1 MSKLNAV
8 SGRWKLGLLLALGTA
23 TMWGTLPVALHQVAP
38 TIGPATSTFFRFF
51 IAALVLTPYLV
62 LTRQINNQHKLKS
75 AKLLALTLTAGLLLT
90 GNYGFYILGLERTSA
105 EATQVL
111 IQLAPML
118 LLLAGLG
125 LFKETFSRSQWLG
138 FFGFAL
144 GLLLFFER
152 QASQLLIDFGDYGL
166 GLIFIIMSAI
176 FWTGYAIIQKFL
188 LNDFQSSETMLI
200 LYWIGSLVFLPLSD
214 FSTLNQL
221 SPVQWAALIFCGL
234 NTLIAYGCFAEAMMH
249 LEASRVSAIIAIAPL
264 FTIAIA
270 QLIPISDMPVEPL
283 TGLSIIGAI
292 LVVSG
297 SITTATAKKSQP
309 NNQKK
314 ILTT

>member
-1 MSKLNAV
+1 MSKLKAL

-51 IAALVLTPYLV
+51 IAALLLTPYLLV
-62 LTRQINNQHKLKS
+62 TRQVNNQHKLKS
-75 AKLLALTLTAGLLLT
+75 AKLLALTLAAGLLLT

-105 EATQVL
+105 EATQVM

-118 LLLAGLG
+118 LLLAGLW
-125 LFKETFSRSQWLG
+125 LFKETFSTKQWLG
-138 FFGFAL
+138 FFAFAL

-152 QASQLLIDFGDYGL
+152 QISQLLFDFGDYGL
-166 GLIFIIMSAI
+166 GLVFIIMSAI
-176 FWTGYAIIQKFL
+176 FWTGYAIIQKYL

-214 FSTLNQL
+214 FSTMGQLNSL
-221 SPVQWAALIFCGL
+221 QWAALLFCGL
-234 NTLIAYGCFAEAMMH
+234 NTLIAYGCFAEAMVH
-249 LEASRVSAIIAIAPL
+249 LEASRVSAIIAITPL

-270 QLIPISDMPVEPL
+270 QLLPMGDMPVEPL
-283 TGLSIIGAI
+283 TALSILGAI

-297 SITTATAKKSQP
+297 SITTAIAKK
-309 NNQKK
+309 
-314 ILTT
+314 T

>member
-1 MSKLNAV
+1 MSKLNAL

-51 IAALVLTPYLV
+51 IAALLLTPYLLV
-62 LTRQINNQHKLKS
+62 TRQVNNQHKLKS
-75 AKLLALTLTAGLLLT
+75 AKLLALTLAAGLLLT

-105 EATQVL
+105 EATQVM

-118 LLLAGLG
+118 LLLAGLW
-125 LFKETFSRSQWLG
+125 LFKETFSTKQWLG
-138 FFGFAL
+138 FFAFAL

-152 QASQLLIDFGDYGL
+152 QISQLLFDFGDYGL
-166 GLIFIIMSAI
+166 GLVFIIMSAI
-176 FWTGYAIIQKFL
+176 FWTGYAIIQKYL
-188 LNDFQSSETMLI
+188 LNDFKSSETMLI

-214 FSTLNQL
+214 FSTMGQLNSL
-221 SPVQWAALIFCGL
+221 QWAALLFCGL
-234 NTLIAYGCFAEAMMH
+234 NTLIAYGCFAEAMVH
-249 LEASRVSAIIAIAPL
+249 LEASRVSAIIAITPL

-270 QLIPISDMPVEPL
+270 QLLPIGDMPVEPL
-283 TGLSIIGAI
+283 TALSILGAI

-297 SITTATAKKSQP
+297 SITTAIAKKS
-309 NNQKK
+309 
-314 ILTT
+314 

>member
-1 MSKLNAV
+1 MSKLKAL

-51 IAALVLTPYLV
+51 IAALLLTPYLLV
-62 LTRQINNQHKLKS
+62 TRQVNNQHKLKS
-75 AKLLALTLTAGLLLT
+75 AKLLALTLAAGLLLT

-105 EATQVL
+105 EATQVM

-118 LLLAGLG
+118 LLLAGLW
-125 LFKETFSRSQWLG
+125 LFKETFSTQQWLG
-138 FFGFAL
+138 FFAFAL

-152 QASQLLIDFGDYGL
+152 QISQLLFDFGDYGL
-166 GLIFIIMSAI
+166 GLVFIIMSAI
-176 FWTGYAIIQKFL
+176 FWTGYAIIQKYL

-214 FSTLNQL
+214 FSTMGQLNSL
-221 SPVQWAALIFCGL
+221 QWAALLFCGL
-234 NTLIAYGCFAEAMMH
+234 NTLIAYGCFAETMAH
-249 LEASRVSAIIAIAPL
+249 LEASRVSAIIAITPL

-270 QLIPISDMPVEPL
+270 QLLPIGDMPVEPL
-283 TGLSIIGAI
+283 TGLSILGAI

-297 SITTATAKKSQP
+297 SIITAIAKK
-309 NNQKK
+309 
-314 ILTT
+314 T

>member
-1 MSKLNAV
+1 MSKLNAL

-51 IAALVLTPYLV
+51 IAALLLTPYLLV
-62 LTRQINNQHKLKS
+62 TRQVNNQHKLKS
-75 AKLLALTLTAGLLLT
+75 AKLLALTLAAGLLLT

-105 EATQVL
+105 EATQVM

-118 LLLAGLG
+118 LLLAGLW
-125 LFKETFSRSQWLG
+125 LFKETFSTKQWLG
-138 FFGFAL
+138 FFAFAL

-152 QASQLLIDFGDYGL
+152 QISQLLFDFGDYGL
-166 GLIFIIMSAI
+166 GLVFIIMSAI
-176 FWTGYAIIQKFL
+176 FWTGYAIIQKYL

-214 FSTLNQL
+214 FSTMGQLNSL
-221 SPVQWAALIFCGL
+221 QWAALLFCGL
-234 NTLIAYGCFAEAMMH
+234 NTLIAYGCFAEAMVH
-249 LEASRVSAIIAIAPL
+249 LEASRVSAIIAITPL

-270 QLIPISDMPVEPL
+270 QLLPMGDMPVEPL
-283 TGLSIIGAI
+283 TGLSILGAI

-297 SITTATAKKSQP
+297 SITTAIAKK
-309 NNQKK
+309 
-314 ILTT
+314 T

>member
-1 MSKLNAV
+1 MSKLNAL

-23 TMWGTLPVALHQVAP
+23 TMWGTLPLALHQVAP

-51 IAALVLTPYLV
+51 IAALLLTPYLLV
-62 LTRQINNQHKLKS
+62 TRQVNNQHKLKS
-75 AKLLALTLTAGLLLT
+75 AKLLALTLAAGLLLT

-105 EATQVL
+105 EATQVM

-118 LLLAGLG
+118 LLLVGLW
-125 LFKETFSRSQWLG
+125 LFKETFSTKQWLG
-138 FFGFAL
+138 FFAFAL

-152 QASQLLIDFGDYGL
+152 QISQLLFDFGDYGL

-176 FWTGYAIIQKFL
+176 FWTGYAIIQKYL

-200 LYWIGSLVFLPLSD
+200 LYWIGSLVFLPISD
-214 FSTLNQL
+214 FSTMGQLNSL
-221 SPVQWAALIFCGL
+221 QWAALLFCGL
-234 NTLIAYGCFAEAMMH
+234 NTLIAYGCFAEAMVH
-249 LEASRVSAIIAIAPL
+249 LEASRVIAIIAITPL

-270 QLIPISDMPVEPL
+270 QLWPIGDMPVEPL
-283 TGLSIIGAI
+283 TALSILGAI

-297 SITTATAKKSQP
+297 SITTAIAKK
-309 NNQKK
+309 
-314 ILTT
+314 T

>member
-1 MSKLNAV
+1 MSKHNAV

-51 IAALVLTPYLV
+51 IAALLLTPYL
-62 LTRQINNQHKLKS
+62 LITREVNNLHKLKS
-75 AKLLALTLTAGLLLT
+75 AKLSSMTLIAGLLLT
-90 GNYGFYILGLERTSA
+90 GNYGFYILGLEKTTA
-105 EATQVL
+105 EATQVM

-118 LLLAGLG
+118 LLLASLW
-125 LFKETFSRSQWLG
+125 LFNEKFNPIQWLG
-138 FFGFAL
+138 FIGFTL

-152 QASQLLIDFGDYGL
+152 QLGQLLIEFGDYGL
-166 GLIFIIMSAI
+166 GLVFIIMSAI

-200 LYWIGSLVFLPLSD
+200 LYWIGSLAFLPLSD
-214 FSTLNQL
+214 FSTLGQL
-221 SPVQWAALIFCGL
+221 NTLQWAALLFCGL
-234 NTLIAYGCFAEAMMH
+234 NTLIAYGCFAEAMAH
-249 LEASRVSAIIAIAPL
+249 LEASRVSAIIAITPL

-270 QLIPISDMPVEPL
+270 QLIPISDMQVEPL
-283 TGLSIIGAI
+283 TGLSILGAI

-297 SITTATAKKSQP
+297 SIATAIAKKS
-309 NNQKK
+309 
-314 ILTT
+314 

>member
-1 MSKLNAV
+1 MSKLNAL

-51 IAALVLTPYLV
+51 IAALLLTPYLLV
-62 LTRQINNQHKLKS
+62 TRQVNNQHKLKS
-75 AKLLALTLTAGLLLT
+75 AKLLALTLAAGLLLT

-105 EATQVL
+105 EATQVM

-118 LLLAGLG
+118 LLLAGLW
-125 LFKETFSRSQWLG
+125 LFKETFSTKQWLG
-138 FFGFAL
+138 FFAFAL

-152 QASQLLIDFGDYGL
+152 QISQLLFDFGDYGL
-166 GLIFIIMSAI
+166 GLVFIIMSAI
-176 FWTGYAIIQKFL
+176 FWTGYAIIQKYL

-214 FSTLNQL
+214 FSTMGQLNSL
-221 SPVQWAALIFCGL
+221 QWAALLFCGL
-234 NTLIAYGCFAEAMMH
+234 NTLIAYGCFAEAMAH
-249 LEASRVSAIIAIAPL
+249 LEASRVSAIIAITPL

-270 QLIPISDMPVEPL
+270 QLLPIGDMPVEPL
-283 TGLSIIGAI
+283 TALSILGAI

-297 SITTATAKKSQP
+297 SITTAIAKK
-309 NNQKK
+309 
-314 ILTT
+314 T

>member
-1 MSKLNAV
+1 MSKLNAL

-51 IAALVLTPYLV
+51 IAALLLTPYLLV
-62 LTRQINNQHKLKS
+62 TRQVNNPNKLKS
-75 AKLLALTLTAGLLLT
+75 AKLLALTLAAGLLLT

-105 EATQVL
+105 EATQVM

-118 LLLAGLG
+118 LLLAGLW
-125 LFKETFSRSQWLG
+125 LFKETFSTKQWLG
-138 FFGFAL
+138 FFAFAL

-152 QASQLLIDFGDYGL
+152 QISQLLFDFGDYGL
-166 GLIFIIMSAI
+166 GLVFIIMSAI
-176 FWTGYAIIQKFL
+176 FWTGYAIIQKYL
-188 LNDFQSSETMLI
+188 LNDFKSSETMLI

-214 FSTLNQL
+214 FSTMGQLNSL
-221 SPVQWAALIFCGL
+221 QWAALLFCGL
-234 NTLIAYGCFAEAMMH
+234 NTLIAYGCFAEAMVH
-249 LEASRVSAIIAIAPL
+249 LEASRVSAIIAITPL

-270 QLIPISDMPVEPL
+270 QLLPIGDMPVEPL
-283 TGLSIIGAI
+283 TALSILGAI

-297 SITTATAKKSQP
+297 SITTAIAKKS
-309 NNQKK
+309 
-314 ILTT
+314 